1 MLRMRIGVM
10 MRMRC
15 HKWYAPRPMRG
26 LRFSIICCVLLFLF
40 ALPFAAFAAEQN
52 GDPALRQL
60 YISQITAKSP
70 SPSVENRITAERAR
84 VRNNELKKLSEMVDA
99 ANKEQGTAPD
109 STATAFAQQRAL
121 VDKLT
126 ALRQEAQVDH
136 DLLDEEEA
144 GLNGDAT
151 DSAGP
156 AMEEIRRGKADLLS
170 RRAVLEERLSAID
183 ETLVQQKDRLNR
195 LSAQGR
201 AKALIGVVQVGVYVG
216 IFILII
222 VCERFIRRQL
232 FGRIADRNRRYL
244 AMKVFTGVV
253 YIGLLGWVVY
263 RVAADYPGIVT
274 SFAIVGAGIAVALQA
289 VIKDIV
295 GWIVIMQKRLFTLG
309 QRVTIGAYT
318 GDVADIS
325 LLRTT
330 IAEAHNTQNS
340 DVGRVG
346 QMVHLPN
353 SMVLDQPVMNFHA
366 TSDFMETEMPVTVT
380 VDSDWRKAEEILK
393 SILRD
398 EVGQFLPRARLQHTR
413 RTAYFF
419 ASQEPPDPRVFVDI
433 TNDGVR
439 FALRFSAPIGQR
451 RVTVTR
457 ISREI
462 LARFAAAE
470 PAIWLKVAA

>member
-1 MLRMRIGVM
+1 MRRLRVFLAGPALIF
-10 MRMRC
+10 
-15 HKWYAPRPMRG
+15 
-26 LRFSIICCVLLFLF
+26 LLSI
-40 ALPFAAFAAEQN
+40 PSAAFAAEQS

-60 YISQITAKSP
+60 YLSQIIAKSP
-70 SPSVENRITAERAR
+70 SPSVQNRITAERAR
-84 VRNNELKKLSEMVDA
+84 IRNNELKKLSEMVES
-99 ANKEQGTAPD
+99 ANKEQGVASD
-109 STATAFAQQRAL
+109 STATALAQQRAL

-126 ALRQEAQVDH
+126 ALRQETQVDH
-136 DLLDEEEA
+136 DLLDEEESK
-144 GLNGDAT
+144 LDSDAT
-151 DSAGP
+151 QSVGP
-156 AMEEIRRGKADLLS
+156 AMEEIRRGKADMLS

-201 AKALIGVVQVGVYVG
+201 TKALIGVVQVGVYAG

-222 VCERFIRRQL
+222 IGERFIRRQL

-244 AMKVFTGVV
+244 SMKIFTGVV

-295 GWIVIMQKRLFTLG
+295 GWIIIMQKRLFTLG

-330 IAEAHNTQNS
+330 MAEVHNTQNS
-340 DVGRVG
+340 DVGRMG
-346 QMVHLPN
+346 QIVHLPN
-353 SMVLDQPVMNFHA
+353 SMVLDQPVMNFHT
-366 TSDFMETEMPVTVT
+366 TSDFMETEMPVTIA

-393 SILRD
+393 GILRD
-398 EVGQFLPRARLQHTR
+398 EVDQFLPRARLQHTR

-433 TNDGVR
+433 TDEGVR
-439 FALRFSAPIGQR
+439 FTLRFSAPIGQR

-462 LARFAAAE
+462 LARFAADA
-470 PAIWLKVAA
+470 PAIRLKVVS